1 MISMELRKIWGSE
14 NARGSLFDV
23 NREFGHTNIKNLL
36 RRLGYLLYVKL
47 VLRGIWI
54 YQIPVV
60 YLTPRLLAFHSSII
74 FDRRR
79 VRIVRA

>member
-36 RRLGYLLYVKL
+36 RVSSVCEAGFAWNLDISNTCGVFDSK
-47 VLRGIWI
+47 VVGISFEYNI
-54 YQIPVV
+54 
-60 YLTPRLLAFHSSII
+60 
-74 FDRRR
+74 
-79 VRIVRA
+79 